1 MIPAARAAWNRC
13 CAKSAPDWD
22 PARVVL
28 VIDHYVPESDEESRR
43 IVRIAREWAVRER
56 LPNLYDSQGICHV
69 VLPQGGHLRPG
80 MFCVGGDS
88 HHFTH
93 RRRFGAYMFGIGSTE
108 MLGVAVTGGIWV
120 RVPRTLMM
128 RWNGRLGAGVTAKDM
143 MLRMI
148 GRLGMNGGRYQAVEF
163 CGEAVRALSMQER
176 MTLSNM
182 SAELGSQVGLVA
194 PDATTEAWL
203 REAGVRDRSISR
215 TGRATPTPTPSGTIS
230 TPPRWRRR
238 WPPRTAPP
246 NAADVS
252 VHAGVAVQAAISRL
266 HRRQAGRP
274 APRPP
279 CCARRRVAAGVK
291 LMVAPASLRDQNDAE
306 REGVL
311 QTLLEAGAQL
321 LPTSCGACAGYGG
334 SIPDGATVISTTAR
348 NFKGRMG
355 SGPLRSTWPR
365 PTAWPPRRPRAA
377 SSIPGGA
384 AMNQHGRVWRVG
396 ADIDTDA
403 LAPGAYMKFGIDEI
417 ARHCLQRVRPNFAAG
432 VRPGDV
438 LVAGP
443 NRHRLLARTGR
454 RRLVR
459 LGVAAV
465 VAPSYNG
472 LYFRNA
478 FNVGLLLLTCP
489 HAARLVEGER
499 VSLDP
504 DAGRIHRRD
513 GEALACE
520 PLPDFLLDMVRAG
533 GLLNQLKALQRSAA
547 TGRPGSGQCH
557 RILTNRNCHHAGPRH
572 PGRAQRP
579 AGTDRR

>member
-1 MIPAARAAWNRC
+1 MAEGEIVTCRVDLAMFHDSSGPRRLEPMLREVGARL
-13 CAKSAPDWD
+13 WD

-88 HHFTH
+88 HSPTGGA
-93 RRRFGAYMFGIGSTE
+93 FGAYMFGIGSTE

-238 WPPRTAPP
+238 WPPAQPRQCGGCERPCWRGG
-246 NAADVS
+246 
-252 VHAGVAVQAAISRL
+252 AGGLYRRL

-274 APRPP
+274 ARRSRRAARPP
-279 CCARRRVAAGVK
+279 RGGGRQADGGARQPARPERCRARGRAADAAGGGRAAAARPA
-291 LMVAPASLRDQNDAE
+291 APA
-306 REGVL
+306 
-311 QTLLEAGAQL
+311 
-321 LPTSCGACAGYGG
+321 P
-334 SIPDGATVISTTAR
+334 ATAAR
-348 NFKGRMG
+348 F
-355 SGPLRSTWPR
+355 
-365 PTAWPPRRPRAA
+365 PTAPR
-377 SSIPGGA
+377 
-384 AMNQHGRVWRVG
+384 
-396 ADIDTDA
+396 
-403 LAPGAYMKFGIDEI
+403 
-417 ARHCLQRVRPNFAAG
+417 
-432 VRPGDV
+432 
-438 LVAGP
+438 
-443 NRHRLLARTGR
+443 
-454 RRLVR
+454 
-459 LGVAAV
+459 
-465 VAPSYNG
+465 
-472 LYFRNA
+472 
-478 FNVGLLLLTCP
+478 
-489 HAARLVEGER
+489 
-499 VSLDP
+499 
-504 DAGRIHRRD
+504 
-513 GEALACE
+513 
-520 PLPDFLLDMVRAG
+520 
-533 GLLNQLKALQRSAA
+533 
-547 TGRPGSGQCH
+547 
-557 RILTNRNCHHAGPRH
+557 
-572 PGRAQRP
+572 
-579 AGTDRR
+579 